1 MSLNV
6 DLLNEIIAAP
16 GAPGHESGIRDTI
29 VKHVKPHVDEY
40 QTDRMGNLIVRLKG
54 DGPKVMASAH
64 MDEISLIST
73 HVDNNGFIRFSTLG
87 GFDPE
92 TLITQRVLIHGKE
105 TIPGV
110 IGSKPIHIQ
119 TESEKKSKSNLKNL
133 FIDTGLPA
141 DKVKELIPNGT
152 PITRDRDLLKLGD
165 CFSSKSLDNRI
176 SVYILIEAI
185 RRASNTN
192 CDFYGVFTVQE
203 EVGIRGARVAA
214 QSIQPDIGLNLDV
227 TLANDLPGV
236 GDHEVCTKLGEGIGI
251 KIMDKSVICTPSLVN
266 FIEQLADDHNVSY
279 QREVLTAGGTDTS
292 AMQYL
297 VGIGSH
303 VTSISCP
310 VRYIHSTAETC
321 SIKDVEAGIE
331 LTALCIENI
340 GSYKFTDE

>member
-1 MSLNV
+1 MKLNFE
-6 DLLNEIIAAP
+6 LLKEIVSTP
-16 GAPGHESGIRDTI
+16 GAPGFEDPIRDVI
-29 VKHVKPHVDEY
+29 LSHIKDYVDEY
-40 QTDRMGNLIVRLKG
+40 TVDRMGNLIGRIKG
-54 DGPKVMASAH
+54 DGPKVMAAAH

-73 HVDNNGFIRFSTLG
+73 HVDSKGFIRFSTLG

-92 TLITQRVLIHGKE
+92 TLITQRVLIHGKK
-105 TIPGV
+105 TLPGV
-110 IGSKPIHIQ
+110 IGTKPIHIQ
-119 TESEKKSKSNLKNL
+119 TDSEKKTKSKLKNL

-141 DKVKELIPNGT
+141 DDVKKIVPNGT
-152 PITRDRDLLKLGD
+152 PITRDKNLLQMGNSI
-165 CFSSKSLDNRI
+165 SSKSLDNRI
-176 SVYILIEAI
+176 SVYMLIEALQ
-185 RRASNTN
+185 RAKKAN
-192 CDFYGVFTVQE
+192 CDFYAAFTVQE

-214 QSIQPDIGLNLDV
+214 QAIQPDIGLNLDV

-251 KIMDKSVICTPSLVN
+251 KVMDKSVICTPTLVRYL
-266 FIEQLADDHNVSY
+266 EQLAESHSVKS

-321 SIKDVEAGIE
+321 SVSDVKAGIQ
-331 LTALCIENI
+331 LTSLCIENI
-340 GSYKFTDE
+340 GSYSFK

>member
-1 MSLNV
+1 MKLNFE
-6 DLLNEIIAAP
+6 LLKEIVSTP
-16 GAPGHESGIRDTI
+16 GAPGFEDPIRDVI
-29 VKHVKPHVDEY
+29 ISHIKDYVDEY
-40 QTDRMGNLIVRLKG
+40 TVDRMGNLIARIKG
-54 DGPKVMASAH
+54 DGPKVMAAAH

-73 HVDNNGFIRFSTLG
+73 HVDSKGFIRFSTLG

-92 TLITQRVLIHGKE
+92 TLITQRVLIHGKK
-105 TIPGV
+105 TLPGV
-110 IGSKPIHIQ
+110 IGTKPIHIQ
-119 TESEKKSKSNLKNL
+119 TDSEKKTKSKLKNL

-141 DKVKELIPNGT
+141 DDVKKIVPNGT
-152 PITRDRDLLKLGD
+152 PITRDKNLLQMGNSI
-165 CFSSKSLDNRI
+165 SSKSLDNRI
-176 SVYILIEAI
+176 SVYMLIEALQ
-185 RRASNTN
+185 RAKKAN
-192 CDFYGVFTVQE
+192 CDFYAAFTVQE

-214 QSIQPDIGLNLDV
+214 QAIQPDIGLNLDV

-251 KIMDKSVICTPSLVN
+251 KVMDKSVICTPTLVRYL
-266 FIEQLADDHNVSY
+266 EQLAESHSVKS

-321 SIKDVEAGIE
+321 SVSDVKAGIQ
-331 LTALCIENI
+331 LTSLCIENI
-340 GSYKFTDE
+340 GSYSFK